1 MLKFPAE
8 YDKDTSPSKLEDMS
22 RHVTSAMQID
32 VSADICHRAL
42 MYESGLIITQ
52 MGTHNRSE
60 NDRSAWD
67 AFYDTAP

>member
-1 MLKFPAE
+1 MLNFPAE

-32 VSADICHRAL
+32 VSAGICHRAL
-42 MYESGLIITQ
+42 MYESGLSITQ
-52 MGTHNRSE
+52 MGIHNRSE
-60 NDRSAWD
+60 NDRSARY